1 MPAVRGAIDR
11 DDTNRADLCVE
22 NASVDALV
30 HVALVA
36 RVKDGNLAICV
47 WVDNFRREPLLAR
60 ALEAVVPAWADDYR
74 TTLLHTY

>member
-36 RVKDGNLAICV
+36 RVEDGNLAICV
-47 WVDNFRREPLLAR
+47 WVDNLISDNLI
-60 ALEAVVPAWADDYR
+60 LII
-74 TTLLHTY
+74 